1 MSRVGIRN
9 SLLVAPMPTA
19 STSQILGN
27 NETFEPFTANV
38 YTRRVLAGQF
48 VCINKN
54 LVEYLISKNLWTP
67 EVRNRLIAENGSVQ
81 GITEIPAE
89 GRQIFKTVWEISQK
103 EIINLALG
111 RSPFIDQSQSL
122 NIHLAEPSYSK
133 MCSVHFY
140 AWEKGLKT
148 GMYYL
153 RSRPAADPIKFT
165 VDVETLL
172 KSAGEIIKHVE
183 EDEEEEGLKR
193 RENYLEEEEQDS
205 LKKKF
210 KPNVDSP

>member
-210 KPNVDSP
+210 KPNVESP

>member
-1 MSRVGIRN
+1 M
-9 SLLVAPMPTA
+9 
-19 STSQILGN
+19 
-27 NETFEPFTANV
+27 
-38 YTRRVLAGQF
+38 
-48 VCINKN
+48 
-54 LVEYLISKNLWTP
+54 
-67 EVRNRLIAENGSVQ
+67 
-81 GITEIPAE
+81 
-89 GRQIFKTVWEISQK
+89 
-103 EIINLALG
+103 ALG